1 MEDTKKTV
9 LAGNGEKDVPR
20 AVYDGVLTIDVDAQ
34 VESMEEQEEARWH
47 QLLNAH
53 RTRKILTGQ
62 LGGIEKLESGWMVAV
77 TYFNGFRIIIPMNE
91 MMINLQGDGRENA
104 DTLNRQVRIA
114 NNMLGC
120 DIDFIIKD
128 LDNKSRSVVAS
139 RKDAMLKKRQ
149 TFYIGEDTEKPM
161 LYEGRIVEARVIAVA
176 PKAVRLEVFGVE
188 VSVRAR
194 DMAWEWMVD
203 AGEKFQVGDLVLV
216 MVNKVEASS
225 VDQMKKSISYIFILL
240 SGICWGCIGLSN
252 RMLTQMG
259 MGLGNRVFVR
269 NFGTLVVL
277 TVMFGLLHR
286 EVFRIKLRHLPIF
299 LGSGLVSILLLSIV
313 YFQCQ
318 TLCSL
323 SVAAILLY
331 LAPSFVVLISAVLW
345 KTPLTG
351 RKLAALGISLV
362 GCVLV
367 SGVLGGGATA
377 SLPGIALGV
386 ASGLCYASYTVFA
399 HYGMTHYS
407 SYTMIYWHRRF
418 PEHPVRAG

>member
-1 MEDTKKTV
+1 
-9 LAGNGEKDVPR
+9 
-20 AVYDGVLTIDVDAQ
+20 
-34 VESMEEQEEARWH
+34 
-47 QLLNAH
+47 
-53 RTRKILTGQ
+53 
-62 LGGIEKLESGWMVAV
+62 
-77 TYFNGFRIIIPMNE
+77 
-91 MMINLQGDGRENA
+91 
-104 DTLNRQVRIA
+104 
-114 NNMLGC
+114 
-120 DIDFIIKD
+120 
-128 LDNKSRSVVAS
+128 
-139 RKDAMLKKRQ
+139 
-149 TFYIGEDTEKPM
+149 
-161 LYEGRIVEARVIAVA
+161 
-176 PKAVRLEVFGVE
+176 
-188 VSVRAR
+188 
-194 DMAWEWMVD
+194 
-203 AGEKFQVGDLVLV
+203 
-216 MVNKVEASS
+216 
-225 VDQMKKSISYIFILL
+225 MKKSISYIFILL

-277 TVMFGLLHR
+277 TVVFGLLHR

-407 SYTMIYWHRRF
+407 SYTMIYWTFLVAGLGSVLLADFSALGPILRQPKGALGCMLVIVVSTALPYYLYTKGLEGVERPGVH
-418 PEHPVRAG
+418 HHQHRAGGGVADGRGGVSRENDRVDDPGRCVCAGRGDAAGRRKGNGWSKAKGLTAGR

>member
-1 MEDTKKTV
+1 
-9 LAGNGEKDVPR
+9 
-20 AVYDGVLTIDVDAQ
+20 
-34 VESMEEQEEARWH
+34 
-47 QLLNAH
+47 
-53 RTRKILTGQ
+53 
-62 LGGIEKLESGWMVAV
+62 
-77 TYFNGFRIIIPMNE
+77 
-91 MMINLQGDGRENA
+91 
-104 DTLNRQVRIA
+104 
-114 NNMLGC
+114 
-120 DIDFIIKD
+120 
-128 LDNKSRSVVAS
+128 
-139 RKDAMLKKRQ
+139 
-149 TFYIGEDTEKPM
+149 
-161 LYEGRIVEARVIAVA
+161 
-176 PKAVRLEVFGVE
+176 
-188 VSVRAR
+188 
-194 DMAWEWMVD
+194 
-203 AGEKFQVGDLVLV
+203 
-216 MVNKVEASS
+216 
-225 VDQMKKSISYIFILL
+225 MKKSISYIFILL

-277 TVMFGLLHR
+277 TVVFGLLHR
-286 EVFRIKLRHLPIF
+286 EVFRMKLRHLPIF

-407 SYTMIYWHRRF
+407 SYTMIYWTFLVAGLGSVLLADFSALGPILRQPKGGAGVHAGDSGV
-418 PEHPVRAG
+418 HSAAVLPVYQGPGGRGERPGVHHHQHRAGGGVADRRGGVSRENDRVDDPGRCVCAGRGDAAGKRKGNGWSKAKGLTAGR

>member
-1 MEDTKKTV
+1 
-9 LAGNGEKDVPR
+9 
-20 AVYDGVLTIDVDAQ
+20 
-34 VESMEEQEEARWH
+34 
-47 QLLNAH
+47 
-53 RTRKILTGQ
+53 
-62 LGGIEKLESGWMVAV
+62 
-77 TYFNGFRIIIPMNE
+77 
-91 MMINLQGDGRENA
+91 
-104 DTLNRQVRIA
+104 
-114 NNMLGC
+114 
-120 DIDFIIKD
+120 
-128 LDNKSRSVVAS
+128 
-139 RKDAMLKKRQ
+139 
-149 TFYIGEDTEKPM
+149 
-161 LYEGRIVEARVIAVA
+161 
-176 PKAVRLEVFGVE
+176 
-188 VSVRAR
+188 
-194 DMAWEWMVD
+194 
-203 AGEKFQVGDLVLV
+203 
-216 MVNKVEASS
+216 
-225 VDQMKKSISYIFILL
+225 MKKGLSYLYIIL
-240 SGICWGCIGLSN
+240 SAVCWGCIGLSN
-252 RMLTQMG
+252 RMLTQAG
-259 MGLGNRVFVR
+259 MELGNRVFVR

-277 TVMFGLLHR
+277 TVVFALLHR

-407 SYTMIYWHRRF
+407 SYTMIYWTF
-418 PEHPVRAG
+418 LVAGLGSVLLADFSALGPVLRQPKGALGCMLVIVVSTALPYCLYTMGLEGVESGKASIITNIEPMMETLMGVAVFHETLTVWTVLGIVCVLGAVALLAGGKETDGAKQRA